1 MLKQMRDQMERINFK
16 EIQLFDSIIAKM
28 SEKKNAA
35 SNKLVARLK
44 DQGPDLI
51 HSKRYIASWT
61 LNGTLGVILS
71 DLQYKD
77 NYFWFKTVPFKP

>member
-1 MLKQMRDQMERINFK
+1 MRDQMERINFK

-44 DQGPDLI
+44 DQGPNLI
-51 HSKRYIASWT
+51 NNKRYIASWT
-61 LNGTLGVILS
+61 LNGSSGVILS

-77 NYFWFKTVPFKP
+77 NYFWFKTVALKP